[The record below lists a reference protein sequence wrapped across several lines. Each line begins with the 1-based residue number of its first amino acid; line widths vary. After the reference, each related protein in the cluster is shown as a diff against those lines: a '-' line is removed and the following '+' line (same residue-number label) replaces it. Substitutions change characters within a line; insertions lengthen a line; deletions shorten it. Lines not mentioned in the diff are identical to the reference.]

1 MYIDTRIL
9 GSRGCIATGNGPKN
23 SWGKFPEKKRK
34 QRENNTTCIQYGW
47 KRGAWISKPPR
58 FQRPPPK
65 KSTNHLLQ
73 GLACPGNC
81 TDSPIQCGSVFS
93 YRWNRWNMYSLT
105 GVSFNPHHLQIATT
119 NEAVAY
125 KCNKSNEKQD
135 ARSSPMAGAPSH
147 WKQAHENM

>member
-34 QRENNTTCIQYGW
+34 QHENNTTCIQYGW

-65 KSTNHLLQ
+65 KKYQS
-73 GLACPGNC
+73 
-81 TDSPIQCGSVFS
+81 SPSRVSMPRKLHRFTYSVWVSFFIQVKPVKHVL
-93 YRWNRWNMYSLT
+93 YSLT

-147 WKQAHENM
+147 